1 MIIYGNIQRHD
12 DKPFEEYL
20 KLGGY
25 SHSWLKHQK
34 NGVCAPIHLTDNMRT
49 GSIVDAILTEPHKV
63 NMSDPL
69 YPACKAI
76 AFKVREQFGD
86 MIKVFQKQI
95 SYTAEATYGGLTIKT
110 TGRLDF
116 LLPKHAVVDLK
127 ITQSKDIPALVEFM
141 GYKNQGWHYCK
152 NAQVK
157 DFYLMVHSV
166 PLAQTKIIYY
176 DCSSDYNEFWANK
189 IMDFGTVKNG

>member
-1 MIIYGNIQRHD
+1 MITYTNINRHD

-34 NGVCAPIHLTDNMRT
+34 NGVCSPMIITDNMRT
-49 GSIVDAILTEPHKV
+49 GSLVDAILTEPHKV

-69 YPACKAI
+69 YPACKKI
-76 AFKVREQFGD
+76 AFKVRERFGD
-86 MIKVFQKQI
+86 MITVFQKQV
-95 SYTAEATYGGLTIKT
+95 SYTAEVQMGDLKMNT

-116 LLPKHAVVDLK
+116 LLLKHAVVDLK
-127 ITQSKDIPALVEFM
+127 VTQSKDTKALVEFM

-152 NAQVK
+152 MAKVP

-166 PLAQTKIIYY
+166 PLDRTEIIHY
-176 DCSSDYNEFWANK
+176 DCRSDYNEFWANK
-189 IMDFGTVKNG
+189 VMEFGTVK